1 MVDTF
6 LWDAYYKRKEKSK
19 MGSKLIKKIL
29 GTSLIFSMTLSLM
42 PSVTLKAISNDYM
55 KKKIDTVEKLE
66 KKIAEITADNKVSLS
81 ERSTLERELDQ
92 KVAEEYLMLHDSEIR
107 DVVNTTEGKL
117 IEQKYDQSTNTYI
130 NTYEYKVNDAIT
142 VKAKFID
149 EPDVNCSL
157 AKTTI
162 TYGGGPKDLGDRK
175 STGEYEETI
184 LGLSVVH
191 LKLTLGYTVN
201 RTNIKTRYSTTSGS
215 ASYGSL
221 SSSSYITDNIAAE
234 KGHDM
239 NCIGDYSID
248 LLGYTTT
255 TVSLELKVK
264 WFDSYSDGSKYIT
277 YTLSKL

>member
-1 MVDTF
+1 
-6 LWDAYYKRKEKSK
+6 

-157 AKTTI
+157 AKT
-162 TYGGGPKDLGDRK
+162 
-175 STGEYEETI
+175 
-184 LGLSVVH
+184 
-191 LKLTLGYTVN
+191 
-201 RTNIKTRYSTTSGS
+201 RTNI
-215 ASYGSL
+215 
-221 SSSSYITDNIAAE
+221 
-234 KGHDM
+234 
-239 NCIGDYSID
+239 
-248 LLGYTTT
+248 
-255 TVSLELKVK
+255 V
-264 WFDSYSDGSKYIT
+264 FSDGSAGAPPYR
-277 YTLSKL
+277 LRPA

>member
-1 MVDTF
+1 
-6 LWDAYYKRKEKSK
+6 

-255 TVSLELKVK
+255 TVFLELKVK